1 MKELEVIISKV
12 KESLSVKE
20 EEVANA
26 LSVNSYVHSTLDNRK
41 LEVALFENSA
51 KQVTTDPTQ
60 KSTIIAN
67 FERDAEKLIKEIN
80 KIEV

>member
-1 MKELEVIISKV
+1 MKELEIIISKV
-12 KESLSVKE
+12 KESLSAKE
-20 EEVANA
+20 DEVAGA
-26 LSVNSYVHSTLDNRK
+26 VSVNTYVHSTLENRK

-60 KSTIIAN
+60 KSTILAN
-67 FERDAEKLIKEIN
+67 FERDAKALINEIN